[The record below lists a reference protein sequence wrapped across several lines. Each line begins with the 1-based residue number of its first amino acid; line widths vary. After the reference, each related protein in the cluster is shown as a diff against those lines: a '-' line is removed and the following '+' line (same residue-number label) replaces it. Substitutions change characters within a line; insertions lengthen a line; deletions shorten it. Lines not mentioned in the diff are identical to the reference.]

1 MKNNRI
7 YSLLILST
15 LILAVF
21 LYGGLKIAS
30 AQIISSFTIS
40 PPVVSV
46 DLNPGDK
53 TQGLMKIINN
63 TSSPLQY
70 NMTIQDFDVT
80 GTDGIPTILPI
91 NTLSPKF
98 SASSWIGLD
107 TQTITVPA
115 HTRTPFNYYIQ
126 VPKNARPGGHYAA
139 VMFSPVTSNTIN
151 GSGAAVHTTIGSLF
165 YVTVNGNIQE
175 SAKVEEFKANQLQ
188 EYSPITVNT
197 IIRNDGDLHIRPIGS
212 IKLTDMLGRVIAQ
225 QTLPQYN
232 IFPGGGRRAYQNTFG
247 RNMFMFGAYTAKL
260 SATYGKNNN
269 LPLMA
274 TITIWILPWK
284 IIAVIILVLI
294 ALLLI
299 VKLLKKGNK
308 VEKVEAE
315 DKEQTP
321 SAKA

>member
-1 MKNNRI
+1 
-7 YSLLILST
+7 
-15 LILAVF
+15 
-21 LYGGLKIAS
+21 

-126 VPKNARPGGHYAA
+126 VPKNA
-139 VMFSPVTSNTIN
+139 
-151 GSGAAVHTTIGSLF
+151 
-165 YVTVNGNIQE
+165 
-175 SAKVEEFKANQLQ
+175 
-188 EYSPITVNT
+188 
-197 IIRNDGDLHIRPIGS
+197 
-212 IKLTDMLGRVIAQ
+212 
-225 QTLPQYN
+225 
-232 IFPGGGRRAYQNTFG
+232 
-247 RNMFMFGAYTAKL
+247 
-260 SATYGKNNN
+260 
-269 LPLMA
+269 
-274 TITIWILPWK
+274 
-284 IIAVIILVLI
+284 
-294 ALLLI
+294 
-299 VKLLKKGNK
+299 
-308 VEKVEAE
+308 
-315 DKEQTP
+315 
-321 SAKA
+321 